1 MNISRRN
8 LLKYGV
14 GAAAVCAV
22 GARTG
27 ILLADEAKKK
37 IPISL
42 QLWSVRDVAVKDPA
56 GTIAGV
62 AEMGYQAVEY
72 AGDYGLKGED
82 YRKILDKNGLKCSG
96 MHTSLTTLSG
106 EARKKTVD
114 FAHAVGTKILIIP
127 SMPKNKIASVAAMI
141 ETAKMLTDM
150 AAELKESGLRLGY
163 HNHVVEFQ
171 PVADRIPWEVVFS
184 NAGPDVI
191 MQLDIN
197 HCMDGGGD
205 PVAILK
211 KFPHRTAT
219 IHLTEHGGPA
229 GAVIGE
235 GTVPWKEIFE
245 LCETI
250 CDTEWYVVEQE
261 HYKPG
266 VPTMESARQC
276 LVNMHKMG
284 K

>member
-8 LLKYGV
+8 LLKCGV
-14 GAAAVCAV
+14 GAAALCAV
-22 GARTG
+22 GTRTSM
-27 ILLADEAKKK
+27 LLADAAKKK

-42 QLWSVRDVAVKDPA
+42 QLWSVKDVAVKDPA
-56 GTIAGV
+56 GIIAAV

-72 AGDYGLKGED
+72 AGDYNLTGD
-82 YRKILDKNGLKCSG
+82 QYRAILDKAGLKCSG

-106 EARKKTVD
+106 DARKKTVD
-114 FAHAVGTKILIIP
+114 FAKAVGTGILIIP
-127 SMPKNKIASVAAMI
+127 SLPKAKLASVAAMI
-141 ETAKMLTDM
+141 DTAKMFTDM

-163 HNHVVEFQ
+163 HNHEVEFK

-197 HCMDGGGD
+197 HCMNGGGD
-205 PVAILK
+205 PVAVLK

-219 IHLTEHGGPA
+219 IHLTEHDGVP

-266 VPTMESARQC
+266 VSTMESVREC
-276 LVNMHKMG
+276 LQNLRKMG